1 MFVDPMSATDLT
13 GRNLLHCCGS
23 SEAVSQVYSSLC
35 VQIEFVPVC
44 VSKSN
49 LFQFVVQIE
58 FIRHQRVSLC
68 CRFFLGAK
76 IVLRPSMLQTL
87 LDVLPYCPCRT
98 RPSFV
103 HLSAALAQQAFAPA
117 IEVA

>member
-23 SEAVSQVYSSLC
+23 SEAVSQVHSSLL
-35 VQIEFVPVC
+35 P
-44 VSKSN
+44 KSN
-49 LFQFVVQIE
+49 LFQFVAQIKFIPVCCQIK
-58 FIRHQRVSLC
+58 FIRHQCVSLC

-76 IVLRPSMLQTL
+76 IVLRPSMLQML

-103 HLSAALAQQAFAPA
+103 DLSAAQAQQAFALA